1 MPREATNILALVVL
15 HDRARQTSYP
25 LTTNREQPKSI
36 FHLLRLKNEKKAAK
50 PVFNALSNGT
60 I

>member
-1 MPREATNILALVVL
+1 MMISLDFRDNLRVK
-15 HDRARQTSYP
+15 RR

-60 I
+60 T